1 MEMPHREEMVTKRVN
16 IGLAD
21 KTHTQAKL
29 ISILKGT
36 TLNEYLRIAVEEAI
50 KKDKDLIRKM
60 GD

>member
-1 MEMPHREEMVTKRVN
+1 MVTKRVN